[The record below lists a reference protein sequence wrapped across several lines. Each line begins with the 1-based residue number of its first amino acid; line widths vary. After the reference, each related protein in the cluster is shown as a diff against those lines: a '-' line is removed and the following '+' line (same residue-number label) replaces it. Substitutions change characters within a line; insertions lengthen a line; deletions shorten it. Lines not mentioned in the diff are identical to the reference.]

1 MYFNFN
7 QSRVKCPKLGFKVH
21 VIKALIGM
29 KEKEERIPSELEV
42 LSKAVD
48 YIKALE
54 REVVRL
60 EAEQPK
66 LKASDIVNVIMGP
79 ITAAPA
85 PASMFGRLFG
95 SRAP

>member
-7 QSRVKCPKLGFKVH
+7 QSRVKCSKLGFKVH
-21 VIKALIGM
+21 VVKALIGM
-29 KEKEERIPSELEV
+29 KEKEGRVPSELEV

-66 LKASDIVNVIMGP
+66 LKVSDIVNVVMEPVIS
-79 ITAAPA
+79 APP
-85 PASMFGRLFG
+85 PASLFGRFFG
-95 SRAP
+95 AGAA